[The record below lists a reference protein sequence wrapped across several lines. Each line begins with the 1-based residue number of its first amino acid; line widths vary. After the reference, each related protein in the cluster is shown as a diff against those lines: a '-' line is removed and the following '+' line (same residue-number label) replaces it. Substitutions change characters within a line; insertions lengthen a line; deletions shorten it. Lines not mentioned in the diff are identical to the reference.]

1 MTVPRAGR
9 TVCIGVHILDVHGR
23 PITEIPAG
31 QGGARIDEI
40 RLSAAGTGAGTA
52 VDLSKLG
59 ADVVTF
65 GAVGRDEIGD
75 FLLMLLDRHGVEA
88 RVVRVP
94 DVQTSATILPIRP
107 NGDRPAFHVVGA
119 NAHLTL
125 DDIDSE
131 LVEGA
136 SVLLLGRPRSDGRI
150 LR

>member
-1 MTVPRAGR
+1 MTVPRSGR
-9 TVCIGVHILDVHGR
+9 TVCIGVHILDIHGR

-52 VDLSKLG
+52 VDLAKLG
-59 ADVVTF
+59 AEVVTF
-65 GAVGRDEIGD
+65 GAVGQDEIGD
-75 FLLMLLDRHGVEA
+75 FLLMLLQRNGVDA
-88 RVVRVP
+88 RVVRVA

-125 DDIDSE
+125 EHVDRR

-136 SVLLLGRPRSDGRI
+136 SVLLLGGPDRMGDFCG
-150 LR
+150 